1 MVAVVTPRRAA
12 ASSFESRILTLFP
25 RTLEHVA
32 LLRGYLIQHLW
43 FLLFSGGK
51 RPKCLLR
58 LLVNAVSFNWNLSGL
73 VCSLETVCMVR
84 CAWAVPEGMLS
95 ASRAGAG
102 LRPAALVALAVARC
116 LVGSLAN
123 GAATVKFQ
131 PAGRVGGGPDR
142 PDLSSCNSC
151 KRMILRL
158 VLSRSGG
165 LSWRH
170 PRLCAFD
177 TSFPAL
183 YNGLNVAGL
192 VNDLAASESLTDVSA
207 TGGPC

>member
-12 ASSFESRILTLFP
+12 ASSFESRILALFP

-58 LLVNAVSFNWNLSGL
+58 LLINAVSLNWNLSGL

-102 LRPAALVALAVARC
+102 LQPAALVPLAVARC
-116 LVGSLAN
+116 LVSSLVN
-123 GAATVKFQ
+123 GAATVKLQ

-142 PDLSSCNSC
+142 PDLSSC

-165 LSWRH
+165 LSSRH

-183 YNGLNVAGL
+183 YNDLDVAGL
-192 VNDLAASESLTDVSA
+192 VNHPAASESLTDVSA
-207 TGGPC
+207 TCGPC